1 MTRGGLVKKVE
12 GGVMTREGL
21 EKKNPSQFYTK
32 LQLWKF
38 DGDHQTN
45 NLKGIKNYPY
55 LNLDLSFQE
64 EKKDLK
70 LRYLVAKIFAK

>member
-1 MTRGGLVKKVE
+1 
-12 GGVMTREGL
+12 MTREGL

-64 EKKDLK
+64 KKRFENPILGCRDIC
-70 LRYLVAKIFAK
+70 KINTVQFLL